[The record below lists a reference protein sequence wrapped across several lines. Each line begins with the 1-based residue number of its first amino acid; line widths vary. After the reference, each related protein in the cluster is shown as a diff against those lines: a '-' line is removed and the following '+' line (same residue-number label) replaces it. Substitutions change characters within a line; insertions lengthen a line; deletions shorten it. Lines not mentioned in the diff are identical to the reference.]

1 MSKNSLFNARTLI
14 AATTAAAIGGVVTA
28 MAQTPAAAPN
38 FTAEKCY
45 GIAKAG
51 SNDCAS
57 AGNNSCG
64 GTSRVDG
71 DRGAWIFVPTGV
83 CAKIVNGSTSPA

>member
-1 MSKNSLFNARTLI
+1 MSKSSLFSARTVI
-14 AATTAAAIGGVVTA
+14 AAAAAVAIGGVATA
-28 MAQTPAAAPN
+28 LAQASAPD

-45 GIAKAG
+45 GVAKAG

-57 AGNNSCG
+57 TGNNSCA

-71 DRGAWIFVPTGV
+71 DRAAWIFVPTGV
-83 CAKIVNGSTSPA
+83 CAKIVNGTTDPA